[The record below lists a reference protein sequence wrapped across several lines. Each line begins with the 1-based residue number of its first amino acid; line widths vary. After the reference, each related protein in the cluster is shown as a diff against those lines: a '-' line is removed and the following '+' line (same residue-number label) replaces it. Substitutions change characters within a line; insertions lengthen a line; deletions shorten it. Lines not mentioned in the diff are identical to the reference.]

1 MGIEGSA
8 RLSPLAPLPPSVRKI
23 AALTAKS
30 RTSIAPAVPVTV
42 TATANDLRGAGRLII
57 DATTGITD
65 LVEAMHRNIAR
76 VPGLTASAENGRAS
90 GIAGFVYR
98 TVRGVTRVVGGG
110 IDAGLALM
118 SPALASV
125 PNVPAREAVLS
136 ALNGV
141 LGDHLVLSKN
151 PLAITMQLR
160 HQGRALTLTR
170 EGVGEPL
177 PNATGKIVVLIHG
190 LCMNDLQWK
199 TGGDGVTKVHDHGA
213 ALQRDLG
220 FTPVYLR
227 YNTGRHVS
235 VNGRELAATLKALLA
250 AWPVPVES
258 LVIVAHSMGGLVS
271 RSAFHYGRKA
281 RHAWCKSLDKI
292 VFLGTPHLGA
302 PLERGGNWIDIL
314 LGATPY
320 ASPFAKLGKV
330 RSAGITDLRHGSL
343 LDEDWQGQDRFEPA
357 LDALTTVPL
366 PTGVRCY
373 TIAASIDNG
382 AKTKSMSATGKRLL
396 GDGLVPLNSALGKHN
411 DATRNLNF
419 PEDQQCVLHGVN
431 HMELLKAAQ
440 VYPVLKAFVAA

>member
-1 MGIEGSA
+1 MPRIERCS
-8 RLSPLAPLPPSVRKI
+8 RLSLLLQIPRKI
-23 AALTAKS
+23 AALTSKPRVVAAK
-30 RTSIAPAVPVTV
+30 
-42 TATANDLRGAGRLII
+42 TATASDLRGASRLVI

-76 VPGLTASAENGRAS
+76 VPVLTTSAENGRAS

-110 IDAGLALM
+110 IDAGLALV

-141 LGDHLVLSKN
+141 LGDHLVDSKN
-151 PLAITMQLR
+151 PLAIAMQLR
-160 HQGRALTLTR
+160 HQGHALTLTR
-170 EGVGEPL
+170 DAISEQL
-177 PNATGKIVVLIHG
+177 PQVTGKIVVLVHG

-199 TGGDGVTKVHDHGA
+199 TGGDGVTKIHDHGA

-235 VNGRELAATLKALLA
+235 VNGREFASALKALLA

-281 RHAWCKSLDKI
+281 RHGWCKSLDKI
-292 VFLGTPHLGA
+292 IFLGTPHLGA
-302 PLERGGNWIDIL
+302 PLEHGGNWIDIL
-314 LGATPY
+314 LGAMPY

-343 LDEDWQGQDRFEPA
+343 LDEDWQGQDRFERA
-357 LDALTTVPL
+357 LDALTPL
-366 PTGVRCY
+366 PLPASVRCY
-373 TIAASIDNG
+373 TIAATIDDG
-382 AKTKSMSATGKRLL
+382 AKTKSVSAAGKRLL
-396 GDGLVPLNSALGKHN
+396 GDGLVPLNSALGKHM
-411 DATRNLNF
+411 DAKRHLNF
-419 PEDQQCVLHGVN
+419 PEEHQRVLHGVN
-431 HMELLKAAQ
+431 HMALLKAAQ
-440 VYPVLKAFVAA
+440 AYPALKAFVAA

>member
-1 MGIEGSA
+1 MTVKPKA
-8 RLSPLAPLPPSVRKI
+8 KAI
-23 AALTAKS
+23 AAK
-30 RTSIAPAVPVTV
+30 
-42 TATANDLRGAGRLII
+42 TATASDLRGASRLVI

-76 VPGLTASAENGRAS
+76 VPVVTASSENGRMS

-110 IDAGLALM
+110 IDAGLALL
-118 SPALASV
+118 SPALAGV
-125 PNVPAREAVLS
+125 PNVPAREAVAS

-141 LGDHLVLSKN
+141 LGDHLAESKN
-151 PLAITMQLR
+151 PLAISMQLR
-160 HQGRALTLTR
+160 HHGHALTLTR
-170 EGVGEPL
+170 DGISEHL
-177 PNATGKIVVLIHG
+177 PNATGKIVVLVHG

-199 TGGDGVTKVHDHGA
+199 SSGDSVTKAHDHGA
-213 ALQRDLG
+213 ALHRDLG

-227 YNTGRHVS
+227 YNSGLHIS
-235 VNGRELAATLKALLA
+235 SNGREFASTLKALLA

-258 LVIVAHSMGGLVS
+258 LAIVAHSMGGLVS
-271 RSAFHYGRKA
+271 RSAYYYGRKA

-302 PLERGGNWIDIL
+302 PLERGGHWIDIL

-330 RSAGITDLRHGSL
+330 RSAGITDLRHGSV
-343 LDEDWQGQDRFEPA
+343 LDDDWMGQDRFDPA
-357 LDALTTVPL
+357 PEAITPVPL

-373 TIAASIDNG
+373 TIAATIDDG
-382 AKTKSMSATGKRLL
+382 AKTKSVRAAGKRLL
-396 GDGLVPLNSALGKHN
+396 GDGLVPLNSALGSALGGAHGNAAAKH
-411 DATRNLNF
+411 DDPKRNLKF
-419 PEDQQCVLHGVN
+419 APENQCVLHGVN

-440 VYPVLKAFVAA
+440 VYPALKAFVAA

>member
-1 MGIEGSA
+1 MS
-8 RLSPLAPLPPSVRKI
+8 
-23 AALTAKS
+23 AKS
-30 RTSIAPAVPVTV
+30 ATSTTS
-42 TATANDLRGAGRLII
+42 TAADLRGASRLII

-76 VPGLTASAENGRAS
+76 VPVVTSSAENGRTS

-110 IDAGLALM
+110 IDAGLALL
-118 SPALASV
+118 SPALADV
-125 PNVPAREAVLS
+125 PNVRAREAVLS

-141 LGDHLVLSKN
+141 LGDHLVASKN
-151 PLAITMQLR
+151 QLAIPMQFR
-160 HQGRALTLTR
+160 HRGHSLTVTR
-170 EGVGEPL
+170 DGIAQQL
-177 PNATGKIVVLIHG
+177 PNASGKIVVLIHG

-199 TGGDGVTKVHDHGA
+199 TGGDDVSTAHDHGA
-213 ALQRDLG
+213 ALHRDLG
-220 FTPVYLR
+220 FTPIYLR
-227 YNTGRHVS
+227 YNSGLHVS
-235 VNGRELAATLKALLA
+235 TNGREFASALKALLA

-330 RSAGITDLRHGSL
+330 RSAGITDLRHGSV
-343 LDEDWQGQDRFEPA
+343 LDDDWQGQDRFEPA
-357 LDALTTVPL
+357 LDALTPVPL
-366 PTGVRCY
+366 PANVRCY
-373 TIAASIDNG
+373 TIAARIDNG
-382 AKTKSMSATGKRLL
+382 SKTNSVSAAGKRLL
-396 GDGLVPLNSALGKHN
+396 GDGLVPLNSALADARGKHD
-411 DATRNLNF
+411 DAKRNLKF
-419 PEDQQCVLHGVN
+419 PPENQCVVHGVN

-440 VYPVLKAFVAA
+440 VYPALKAFVAA

>member
-1 MGIEGSA
+1 MTS
-8 RLSPLAPLPPSVRKI
+8 RPKVI
-23 AALTAKS
+23 AAK
-30 RTSIAPAVPVTV
+30 
-42 TATANDLRGAGRLII
+42 TATATDLRGASRLII

-76 VPGLTASAENGRAS
+76 VPVVTASAENGRAS
-90 GIAGFVYR
+90 GIAGVVYR

-110 IDAGLALM
+110 IDAGLALL
-118 SPALASV
+118 SPALAGV

-141 LGDHLVLSKN
+141 LGDHLAESKN

-160 HQGRALTLTR
+160 HHGHALTLAR
-170 EGVGEPL
+170 EAITAQL
-177 PNATGKIVVLIHG
+177 PKVTGKIVVLVHG

-199 TGGDGVTKVHDHGA
+199 STGDNVTKAHDHGA

-227 YNTGRHVS
+227 YNSGLHVS
-235 VNGRELAATLKALLA
+235 INGREFAATLKALLA
-250 AWPVPVES
+250 AWPVPMES

-302 PLERGGNWIDIL
+302 PLERGGHWIDIL

-343 LDEDWQGQDRFEPA
+343 LDEDWLDQDRFEPA
-357 LDALTTVPL
+357 LDSLTPVRL
-366 PTGVRCY
+366 PASVGCY
-373 TIAASIDNG
+373 TIAATIDDG
-382 AKTKSMSATGKRLL
+382 AKSKSVRAAGKRLL
-396 GDGLVPLNSALGKHN
+396 GDGLVPLTSALGSALGKH
-411 DATRNLNF
+411 DDPKRNLKF
-419 PEDQQCVLHGVN
+419 PPEHQCVLHGVN

-440 VYPVLKAFVAA
+440 VYPALKAFVAA

>member
-1 MGIEGSA
+1 
-8 RLSPLAPLPPSVRKI
+8 
-23 AALTAKS
+23 
-30 RTSIAPAVPVTV
+30 
-42 TATANDLRGAGRLII
+42 
-57 DATTGITD
+57 
-65 LVEAMHRNIAR
+65 MHRNIAR
-76 VPGLTASAENGRAS
+76 VPVLTASAENGRAS

-110 IDAGLALM
+110 IDAGLALL

-136 ALNGV
+136 AVNGV
-141 LGDHLVLSKN
+141 LGDHLADSKN

-160 HQGRALTLTR
+160 HQGHALTLTR
-170 EGVGEPL
+170 EAIREQL

-199 TGGDGVTKVHDHGA
+199 TGGDGATEVHDHGA

-227 YNTGRHVS
+227 YNSGLHVS
-235 VNGRELAATLKALLA
+235 VNGREFASTLKALLA

-258 LVIVAHSMGGLVS
+258 FVIVAHSMGGLVS

-292 VFLGTPHLGA
+292 IFLGTPHLGA
-302 PLERGGNWIDIL
+302 PLERGGHWIDIV

-330 RSAGITDLRHGSL
+330 RSAGITDLRHGSV
-343 LDEDWQGQDRFEPA
+343 LDDDWQGQDRFEPGIK
-357 LDALTTVPL
+357 ALTPVPL
-366 PTGVRCY
+366 PASVRCY
-373 TIAASIDNG
+373 AIAATIDDVSER
-382 AKTKSMSATGKRLL
+382 KSVSATGKRLL
-396 GDGLVPLNSALGKHN
+396 GDGLVPLDSALGSALGKH
-411 DATRNLNF
+411 DDPKRNLKF
-419 PEDQQCVLHGVN
+419 LPENKCVLHGVN

-440 VYPVLKAFVAA
+440 VYPALKAFVAA